1 MSINIRTRGQ
11 VRGGVAEIKSLIRH
25 PMESGARMDQS
36 TGKPFPMK
44 LITNVD
50 VSVNGNKVVDAQWSA
65 NISTNPY
72 MHVNVAANSGDEVTI
87 NLVDNTGETGSE
99 TFKLR

>member
-50 VSVNGNKVVDAQWSA
+50 VNVNGNRVVDAQWSA

-72 MHVNVAANSGDEVTI
+72 MHINVAANAGDEVTI
-87 NLVDNTGETGSE
+87 NLVDNTGETGTE
-99 TFKLR
+99 TFTLR

>member
-50 VSVNGNKVVDAQWSA
+50 VSVNGSKVVDAQWSA

-72 MHVNVAANSGDEVTI
+72 MHVNVAANAGDEVTI
-87 NLVDNTGETGSE
+87 NVVDNTGETGSE
-99 TFKLR
+99 TFNLR

>member
-50 VSVNGNKVVDAQWSA
+50 VNVNGNRVVDAQWSA

-72 MHVNVAANSGDEVTI
+72 MHVNVAANAGDEVTI
-87 NLVDNTGETGSE
+87 NLVDNTGETGTE
-99 TFKLR
+99 TFTLR

>member
-11 VRGGVAEIKSLIRH
+11 VKGGVAEIKSLIRH

-50 VSVNGNKVVDAQWSA
+50 VSVNGSKVVDAQWSA

-72 MHVNVAANSGDEVTI
+72 MHINVAAKSGDEVTI

>member
-50 VSVNGNKVVDAQWSA
+50 VSVNGNRVVDAQWSA

-72 MHVNVAANSGDEVTI
+72 MHINVAANSGDEVTI
-87 NLVDNTGETGSE
+87 NLVDNTGESGSE
-99 TFKLR
+99 TFTLR

>member
-50 VSVNGNKVVDAQWSA
+50 VSVNGNRVVDAQWSA

-99 TFKLR
+99 TFTLR

>member
-1 MSINIRTRGQ
+1 MSINIRTRGSLK
-11 VRGGVAEIKSLIRH
+11 GGVAEIKSLIRH

-44 LITNVD
+44 VIQTVT
-50 VSVNGNKVVDAQWSA
+50 VAVNGTKVVDAQWSA

-72 MHVNVAANSGDEVTI
+72 MHVNIAAKAGDTVKI
-87 NLVDNTGETGSE
+87 DVVDNTGETGSE
-99 TFKLR
+99 TLTLK

>member
-36 TGKPFPMK
+36 TGRPFPMK

-50 VSVNGNKVVDAQWSA
+50 VSVNGSKVVDAQWSA

>member
-50 VSVNGNKVVDAQWSA
+50 VSVNGNRVVDAQWSA

-72 MHVNVAANSGDEVTI
+72 MHVNVAASAGDEVTI
-87 NLVDNTGETGSE
+87 NLVDNTGETGTE
-99 TFKLR
+99 TFTLR

>member
-1 MSINIRTRGQ
+1 MAINLRTRGS
-11 VRGGVAEIKSLIRH
+11 VKGGVAEIKSLIRH

-44 LITNVD
+44 LITNVE
-50 VSVNGNKVVDAQWSA
+50 VTVAGKKVVDAQWSA
-65 NISTNPY
+65 NVSANPY

-87 NLVDNTGETGSE
+87 SVVDNTGEKGSE
-99 TFKLR
+99 TFNLR

>member
-1 MSINIRTRGQ
+1 MSINIRTRGSLK
-11 VRGGVAEIKSLIRH
+11 GGVAEIKSLIRH

-44 LITNVD
+44 VIQEVT
-50 VSVNGNKVVDAQWSA
+50 VSVNGAKVVDAQWSA

-72 MHVNVAANSGDEVTI
+72 MHVNIAAKAGDEVKI
-87 NLVDNTGETGSE
+87 DVKDNTGETGSE
-99 TFKLR
+99 TLTLK

>member
-11 VRGGVAEIKSLIRH
+11 VRGGVAEVKSLIRH

-50 VSVNGNKVVDAQWSA
+50 VSVNGNRVVDAQWSA

-99 TFKLR
+99 TFTLR

>member
-11 VRGGVAEIKSLIRH
+11 VKGGVAEIKSLIRH

-50 VSVNGNKVVDAQWSA
+50 VSVNGSKVVDAQWSA

-72 MHVNVAANSGDEVTI
+72 MHVNVAAKSGDEVTI

>member
-1 MSINIRTRGQ
+1 MSINLRTRGQ

-36 TGKPFPMK
+36 TGKPFPRK
-44 LITNVD
+44 LIETVE
-50 VSVNGNKVVDAQWSA
+50 VTVAGSKVVDAQWSA

-87 NLVDNTGETGSE
+87 KVTDSDGDTGVDTFNL
-99 TFKLR
+99 R

>member
-1 MSINIRTRGQ
+1 MSINIRTRGS
-11 VRGGVAEIKSLIRH
+11 VKGGVAEIKSLIRH

-44 LITNVD
+44 LIQTVTVD
-50 VSVNGNKVVDAQWSA
+50 VNGTRAVDAQWSA

-72 MHVNVAANSGDEVTI
+72 MHVNVAAKSGDEITI
-87 NLVDNTGETGSE
+87 NVEDNTGEKGSE

>member
-25 PMESGARMDQS
+25 PMETGARMDQS

-44 LITNVD
+44 LITNLD
-50 VSVNGNKVVDAQWSA
+50 VSVNGSKVVDAQWSV

-72 MHVNVAANSGDEVTI
+72 VHVNVAAKAGDTVTI
-87 NLVDNTGETGSE
+87 NLVDNTGETGTE
-99 TFKLR
+99 TFTLR

>member
-87 NLVDNTGETGSE
+87 NLVDNTGETGTQ

>member
-44 LITNVD
+44 LIQNVD
-50 VSVNGNKVVDAQWSA
+50 VSVNGNRVVDAQWSA
-65 NISTNPY
+65 NVSTNPY

-87 NLVDNTGETGSE
+87 NVVDNTGDKGSD
-99 TFKLR
+99 TFTLR

>member
-50 VSVNGNKVVDAQWSA
+50 VNVNGTRVVDAQWSA

-72 MHVNVAANSGDEVTI
+72 MHVNVAANAGDEVTI
-87 NLVDNTGETGSE
+87 NLVDNTGETGTE
-99 TFKLR
+99 TFTLR

>member
-87 NLVDNTGETGSE
+87 NLVDNTGETGTE
-99 TFKLR
+99 TFTLR